1 MNKKPKRAKKA
12 STGRAKKI
20 EGLSQ
25 AHGKEESFK
34 PTTLD
39 QIWGDTGISEYK
51 TLDESV
57 YSQQLDAMNKSDLQN
72 HASKKGLIPVD
83 DRGLLTKR
91 LINEFRK
98 HVNQYQMPQDS
109 VENGYENLS
118 PEARKTL
125 EEGR

>member
-1 MNKKPKRAKKA
+1 MPRKKTTTAKK
-12 STGRAKKI
+12 TKKV
-20 EGLSQ
+20 EDMSQ
-25 AHGKEESFK
+25 AHGKVEK
-34 PTTLD
+34 PLYTTLE

-72 HASKKGLIPVD
+72 HASKRGLIPVD